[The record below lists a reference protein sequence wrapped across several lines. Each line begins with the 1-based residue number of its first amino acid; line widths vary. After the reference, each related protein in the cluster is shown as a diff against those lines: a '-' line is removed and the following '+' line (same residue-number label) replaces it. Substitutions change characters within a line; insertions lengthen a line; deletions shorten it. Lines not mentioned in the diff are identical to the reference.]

1 MENASKA
8 LLMAGTILIAM
19 LILAIGVY
27 LASSFSQTSDTYY
40 KRWNTEQVQ
49 QYNEQITRNFTIEN
63 GDTLITAQG
72 IITIRNLIKMSKY
85 DGVTSLVGRNDQII
99 STSNED
105 LLKKS
110 FDKNGK
116 LEKYK
121 VIKIEREN
129 GAAGL
134 ITKIKVDL

>member
-19 LILAIGVY
+19 LIVGVGVY
-27 LASSFSQTSDTYY
+27 LAINFSQTSDTYY

-49 QYNEQITRNFTIEN
+49 QYNEQITRNFTIEK
-63 GDTLITAQG
+63 GETYITAQG

-85 DGVTSLVGRNDQII
+85 DGVTSLVGKNDQII
-99 STSNED
+99 STSNEE

-110 FDKNGK
+110 FNESGELK
-116 LEKYK
+116 KYK